1 MLFGSIGSPVTISGA
16 GSLSSGLKVAAR
28 IQALHL
34 HSSNRLEEETK
45 KKSKALPFKETVT
58 HMIA

>member
-1 MLFGSIGSPVTISGA
+1 MTISGA

-58 HMIA
+58 HLIA